1 MAAKDP
7 KATSGPVE
15 PCLVCVEETAVGS
28 VFYSDRWTITRRG
41 SSPGYL
47 CSLCGARV
55 GSSTRGKRLT
65 DDELKNL
72 VANGSVAAVT
82 WVDRGAL

>member
-1 MAAKDP
+1 MSEHAAKP
-7 KATSGPVE
+7 TNGPSE
-15 PCLVCVEETAVGS
+15 PCLVCGEETAVGS
-28 VFYSDRWTITRRG
+28 VFYSDRWTVTRHD

-55 GSSTRGKRLT
+55 GSSAKGRRLT
-65 DDELKNL
+65 DDELRSL

-82 WVDRGAL
+82 WVDRGAF